1 MPPIVTKIRKQSIK
15 NYFFERCAGGPKSKD
30 FWPTIKPFLSKG
42 TASKDS
48 TIILKEE
55 DKILTNQKE
64 VANTFNKYFVNV
76 AANIGGGCSDDLSTH
91 PSIQAIRSNH
101 QNIETFEFK
110 HITDKDTSKYIDKV
124 GINKATG
131 LDNLSA
137 KLIKI
142 AKPAIARPLTN
153 LVNKMINVHTF
164 PTRLKEARLTP
175 IFKKNESLDKQNYRP
190 VSILQIT
197 SKIFERSINDQLSS
211 HFEKIFSHLLSAF
224 RSGYGCQSVLIKIL
238 EDWRQALDNNL
249 YVASILMDLSK
260 AFDCLP
266 HDLLL
271 TKLKAYGLS
280 DSATDLVHSYL
291 NNRKQ
296 CVSVGPNLSTFETI
310 VKGVPQGSIL
320 GPLLFNI
327 FINDIFLF
335 VKTCDLYNYADDNT
349 LSYADKDP
357 VNLKAVLESESQ
369 NLIEWFASNQM
380 KANPEKFQAIA
391 IGKKSSKLNLKF
403 DINST
408 EIKCDDEVKLLGVNV
423 DYDLLFD
430 SHIASLCKKASRQ
443 LNVLKRIGK
452 YLNLQC
458 RLMIYHT
465 FILSNF
471 NYCPIIWHFCSKNNT
486 SKMEKIQER
495 SLRFVYNDYKIDY
508 NSLLEKSK
516 LPTLHVRRIRNL
528 ALESYKIINKEGP
541 KFLHELVNLKH
552 CNYSFRYNIADI
564 PNVKT
569 SRYGINSFRYTAAK
583 LWNDLPDNIRKASS
597 FGMFRSMIKSWGGES
612 CRCTACC

>member
-1 MPPIVTKIRKQSIK
+1 
-15 NYFFERCAGGPKSKD
+15 
-30 FWPTIKPFLSKG
+30 
-42 TASKDS
+42 
-48 TIILKEE
+48 
-55 DKILTNQKE
+55 
-64 VANTFNKYFVNV
+64 
-76 AANIGGGCSDDLSTH
+76 
-91 PSIQAIRSNH
+91 
-101 QNIETFEFK
+101 
-110 HITDKDTSKYIDKV
+110 
-124 GINKATG
+124 
-131 LDNLSA
+131 
-137 KLIKI
+137 
-142 AKPAIARPLTN
+142 
-153 LVNKMINVHTF
+153 MINVHTY

-327 FINDIFLF
+327 FISDIFLF

-391 IGKKSSKLNLKF
+391 A
-403 DINST
+403 
-408 EIKCDDEVKLLGVNV
+408 LL
-423 DYDLLFD
+423 
-430 SHIASLCKKASRQ
+430 A
-443 LNVLKRIGK
+443 
-452 YLNLQC
+452 
-458 RLMIYHT
+458 
-465 FILSNF
+465 
-471 NYCPIIWHFCSKNNT
+471 KN
-486 SKMEKIQER
+486 QE
-495 SLRFVYNDYKIDY
+495 N
-508 NSLLEKSK
+508 
-516 LPTLHVRRIRNL
+516 
-528 ALESYKIINKEGP
+528 
-541 KFLHELVNLKH
+541 
-552 CNYSFRYNIADI
+552 
-564 PNVKT
+564 
-569 SRYGINSFRYTAAK
+569 
-583 LWNDLPDNIRKASS
+583 
-597 FGMFRSMIKSWGGES
+597 
-612 CRCTACC
+612 

>member
-1 MPPIVTKIRKQSIK
+1 
-15 NYFFERCAGGPKSKD
+15 
-30 FWPTIKPFLSKG
+30 
-42 TASKDS
+42 
-48 TIILKEE
+48 
-55 DKILTNQKE
+55 
-64 VANTFNKYFVNV
+64 
-76 AANIGGGCSDDLSTH
+76 
-91 PSIQAIRSNH
+91 
-101 QNIETFEFK
+101 
-110 HITDKDTSKYIDKV
+110 
-124 GINKATG
+124 
-131 LDNLSA
+131 
-137 KLIKI
+137 
-142 AKPAIARPLTN
+142 
-153 LVNKMINVHTF
+153 
-164 PTRLKEARLTP
+164 
-175 IFKKNESLDKQNYRP
+175 
-190 VSILQIT
+190 
-197 SKIFERSINDQLSS
+197 
-211 HFEKIFSHLLSAF
+211 
-224 RSGYGCQSVLIKIL
+224 
-238 EDWRQALDNNL
+238 
-249 YVASILMDLSK
+249 
-260 AFDCLP
+260 
-266 HDLLL
+266 
-271 TKLKAYGLS
+271 
-280 DSATDLVHSYL
+280 
-291 NNRKQ
+291 
-296 CVSVGPNLSTFETI
+296 
-310 VKGVPQGSIL
+310 
-320 GPLLFNI
+320 
-327 FINDIFLF
+327 
-335 VKTCDLYNYADDNT
+335 
-349 LSYADKDP
+349 
-357 VNLKAVLESESQ
+357 
-369 NLIEWFASNQM
+369 M

-391 IGKKSSKLNLKF
+391 IGKKSRKLNLKF

-423 DYDLLFD
+423 DYDLMFD

-471 NYCPIIWHFCSKNNT
+471 NYCPIMWHFCSKNNT